1 MMLQL
6 GDNEWATKI
15 DALAAR
21 LGVQPEPRDR
31 SDGQMRYLL
40 SVNNGE
46 RTYNLLDLVN
56 AVLDRMDDA
65 PTKRS

>member
-1 MMLQL
+1 MLSQL
-6 GDNEWATKI
+6 GDNEWTTKV

-21 LGVQPEPRDR
+21 LGVQPERKDR
-31 SDGQMRYLL
+31 NDGQKRYLL

-65 PTKRS
+65 TKRS

>member
-6 GDNEWATKI
+6 GDNEWTTKI
-15 DALAAR
+15 DALASR
-21 LGVQPEPRDR
+21 LGVQPEQRDR
-31 SDGQMRYLL
+31 NDGQKRYLL

-65 PTKRS
+65 TKRS

>member
-1 MMLQL
+1 MQFHA
-6 GDNEWATKI
+6 GDNEWTTKI

-21 LGVQPEPRDR
+21 LGVQPEPKDR

-40 SVNNGE
+40 AVNNGE
-46 RTYNLLDLVN
+46 RSYNLLDLVN

-65 PTKRS
+65 TKRS